1 LCPTITIGS
10 FAHSEAKS
18 ILSHIQLMLPVNDF
32 LLDTRRYNLVSNY
45 IAEYS
50 SYHFE
55 HKDRAENLISSV
67 FYELL
72 EYIVSSSN
80 GSSKVDIRFST
91 SDEWLIFELSSKISS
106 DELGRFKELLSEI
119 NEKDLE
125 SYYRAILESDDAEIS
140 LQKKM
145 GMVMIAHD
153 YHARITA
160 TLDEDEGSAF
170 LRAFVRRE
178 EINT

>member
-1 LCPTITIGS
+1 LCPSITIGN
-10 FAHSEAKS
+10 FVHSDAKNA
-18 ILSHIQLMLPVNDF
+18 LSHIRLVLPVNDF

-72 EYIVSSSN
+72 EYLVSSSH

-91 SDEWLIFELSSKISS
+91 SEEWLIFELSCKISS
-106 DELGRFKELLSEI
+106 DELMQFKELLTEI
-119 NEKDLE
+119 NQKDLE
-125 SYYRAILESDDAEIS
+125 SYYRAILESDDAATS
-140 LQKKM
+140 LQRKM

-153 YHARITA
+153 YHARVTA
-160 TLDEDEGSAF
+160 TLDEDEGSTF
-170 LRAFVRRE
+170 LQAFVRQE

>member
-1 LCPTITIGS
+1 V
-10 FAHSEAKS
+10 HSEAKDV
-18 ILSHIQLMLPVNDF
+18 LSHIRLVLPVNDF

-72 EYIVSSSN
+72 EYLVSSSH

-91 SDEWLIFELSSKISS
+91 SDEWLIFELSSRISS
-106 DELGRFKELLSEI
+106 DALVQFKELLSEI

-125 SYYRAILESDDAEIS
+125 SYYRAILESDDTAAS
-140 LQKKM
+140 LQRKM

-153 YHARITA
+153 YHAQVTA
-160 TLDEDEGSAF
+160 TLDEDEGSTF
-170 LRAFVRRE
+170 LQAFVKRE
-178 EINT
+178 EIST